1 MDTTRYRLAPLVNR
15 IIKKRMRINFVSES
29 EALILLQLNK
39 LRSQNVNLIHTVIIN
54 TLRERD
60 LESEPESFP

>member
-15 IIKKRMRINFVSES
+15 IIKNRMRINFVSES

-39 LRSQNVNLIHTVIIN
+39 LRSQNVNLIHTVIII
-54 TLRERD
+54 TLRAK
-60 LESEPESFP
+60 FGK